1 MSSRSFLPQS
11 CLFPRFFSARPAFFF
26 LSLVKHILFPVF
38 MFHPL
43 FVVSFHVGAGDP
55 VVVSDSLLEFLLEL
69 LNHFLSLSLPLIR
82 TTLLLSSIWR
92 DYNSIYE
99 PFVIPLRVLS
109 FLSRDIPFIYSEKQN
124 KKVIFLQ
131 NKITSYSTFQL
142 YKNSKQYET
151 SNLSP
156 SKRLLFESPL

>member
-1 MSSRSFLPQS
+1 
-11 CLFPRFFSARPAFFF
+11 
-26 LSLVKHILFPVF
+26 

-69 LNHFLSLSLPLIR
+69 LNHFLSLSLPLIS

-124 KKVIFLQ
+124 KKVIFL
-131 NKITSYSTFQL
+131 
-142 YKNSKQYET
+142 
-151 SNLSP
+151 
-156 SKRLLFESPL
+156 

>member
-1 MSSRSFLPQS
+1 
-11 CLFPRFFSARPAFFF
+11 
-26 LSLVKHILFPVF
+26 

-69 LNHFLSLSLPLIR
+69 LNHFLSLSLPR

-124 KKVIFLQ
+124 KKVDFSI
-131 NKITSYSTFQL
+131 
-142 YKNSKQYET
+142 E
-151 SNLSP
+151 
-156 SKRLLFESPL
+156 